1 MDKIF
6 TVGDLLT
13 VLRGGAYSRQDEGQ
27 QVMICPECEE
37 FTHVVFNV
45 YSGLLDRLGDL
56 IVTTVDADADYVR
69 MWVKTGKFDE
79 PVGKYDTRLE
89 TRVELVT
96 GGDHDALD

>member
-1 MDKIF
+1 MEKIF
-6 TVGDLLT
+6 TIGDILP

-56 IVTTVDADADYVR
+56 IVTTVDADADCVR
-69 MWVKTGKFDE
+69 LWVKTGKFDE

-89 TRVELVT
+89 TRVELV
-96 GGDHDALD
+96 GGDHDAAD